1 MILRCPNCDTAYRVA
16 VEALGPMGRRVRCS
30 KCRNVWHAV
39 PPEGAIEAVTVE
51 IETATEDAADAP
63 GPDVRGGLPARIE
76 PRRKGRTA
84 FLRWLAPA
92 LVLGLLAVVLFERE
106 AIMAEWSRSEAVYE
120 ALGLHHPPPG
130 DGLALHISEARQ
142 EIVDGRTVLVVTGE
156 IANVTDRMREVPPL
170 RVALPGPDGTGTQ
183 RIWPVFSAERSRL
196 PPGGKS
202 AFRVVLEG
210 AIGTATKVIVTFGRG
225 EAD

>member
-30 KCRNVWHAV
+30 KCRNVWHAA
-39 PPEGAIEAVTVE
+39 PPESAIEAITVE
-51 IETATEDAADAP
+51 IETATAEAP

-130 DGLALHISEARQ
+130 AGLTLHISEARQ
-142 EIVDGRTVLVVTGE
+142 KVVDGRTVLVVTGE
-156 IANVTDRMREVPPL
+156 ITNVTDRMRKVPPL
-170 RVALPGPDGTGTQ
+170 RVALPGPDGTGER

-202 AFRVVLEG
+202 SFRAVLEG
-210 AIGTATKVIVTFGRG
+210 AVGTATKVTVTFGRD

>member
-30 KCRNVWHAV
+30 KCGHVWHAA
-39 PPEGAIEAVTVE
+39 PPESAIEAVAVE
-51 IETATEDAADAP
+51 IETAAEDAADP
-63 GPDVRGGLPARIE
+63 PDPDVRGGLPARIE
-76 PRRKGRTA
+76 PQRKGRTT

-92 LVLGLLAVVLFERE
+92 MVLVILAVGLFERD
-106 AIMAEWSRSEAVYE
+106 AIMAEWSQTEAVYA

-130 DGLALHISEARQ
+130 AGLTLHISEARQ
-142 EIVDGRTVLVVTGE
+142 DVVDGRNVLVVAGE
-156 IANVTDRMREVPPL
+156 IANVTDRIRVVPPL
-170 RVALPGPDGTGTQ
+170 RVSVPGPDGTGAQ
-183 RIWPVFSAERSRL
+183 QIWPAFSAERNRL

-202 AFRVVLEG
+202 AFRATLEG
-210 AIGTATKVIVTFGRG
+210 LVGTATKVTVTFGRS